1 MSAACNRRCDFNS
14 FRIRYSIADMASHV
28 PTIAIIEYSIPVPH
42 PFFMAGTFK
51 LQVVTP
57 EREVFNGEVD
67 SVTLPGMESRFGV
80 LRSHAPMIAALT
92 SGHVDIV
99 DGNGQDIRMAVG
111 GGFFQVA
118 DNVAMILADSAE
130 TAVDINLERARES
143 ESRAKSRLAGQVVGQ
158 MDEGFQLE
166 RSRAEAAL
174 KRAQNR
180 LRIAG
185 IR

>member
-1 MSAACNRRCDFNS
+1 
-14 FRIRYSIADMASHV
+14 
-28 PTIAIIEYSIPVPH
+28 
-42 PFFMAGTFK
+42 MAGIFH

-57 EREVFNGEVD
+57 EREVFNGEVE
-67 SVTLPGMESRFGV
+67 SVTLPGLESRFGV

-92 SGHVDIV
+92 AGYVEITDT
-99 DGNGQDIRMAVG
+99 NGQQTRMAVG

-130 TAVDINLERARES
+130 SASDINVERANEA
-143 ESRAKSRLAGQVVGQ
+143 ESRASSRLNGQ
-158 MDEGFQLE
+158 MDAGFQLE
-166 RSRAEAAL
+166 RARAEAAL

-185 IR
+185 GR

>member
-1 MSAACNRRCDFNS
+1 
-14 FRIRYSIADMASHV
+14 
-28 PTIAIIEYSIPVPH
+28 
-42 PFFMAGTFK
+42 MAGIFS

-57 EREVFNGEVD
+57 EREVFNGEVE
-67 SVTLPGMESRFGV
+67 SITLPGMESRFGV

-92 SGHVDIV
+92 AGYVEITDA
-99 DGNGQDIRMAVG
+99 NGQVIRMAVG

-130 TAVDINLERARES
+130 TASDINVERAREA
-143 ESRAKSRLAGQVVGQ
+143 ENRAQSRLNGQ
-158 MDEGFQLE
+158 MDGGFQLE
-166 RSRAEAAL
+166 RTRAEAAL

-185 IR
+185 NR